1 MKTSRIV
8 TIVAVLALAALAAGC
23 SKAPTQ
29 TVQEAE
35 LAVRAVED
43 AGAAQYAPTSLAAAN
58 EAMAKLNAELA
69 VQADK
74 MSMMRRYGTAQELAV
89 AAKLAADTALAETQA
104 AKQAAHDA
112 AVARIE
118 AATAQLAVVRPMLAT
133 APRGKGSEADL
144 RLMEADLVGVE
155 STLAEATAAVA
166 AGDFISADAKATAAT
181 QSLDEV
187 KTAIETAQALQAQRT
202 RK

>member
-1 MKTSRIV
+1 MKTSRIMM
-8 TIVAVLALAALAAGC
+8 IVAVFALAALMAGC

-69 VQADK
+69 VQGDK
-74 MSMMRRYGTAQELAV
+74 MSMLRRYGTAQELAV
-89 AAKLAADTALAETQA
+89 AAKVAADNALAETQA

-118 AATAQLAVVRPMLAT
+118 AATAQLEVVRPMLAT

-144 RLMEADLVGVE
+144 RLLEADLVGVE
-155 STLAEATAAVA
+155 STLAEARAAVA
-166 AGDFISADAKATAAT
+166 AGDFISADAKAAAAA

-187 KTAIETAQALQAQRT
+187 KTAVETAQALQAQRK
-202 RK
+202 R

>member
-1 MKTSRIV
+1 MKTSRIMM
-8 TIVAVLALAALAAGC
+8 IVAVFALAALMAGC
-23 SKAPTQ
+23 SKAPTL

-43 AGAAQYAPTSLAAAN
+43 AGAAQYAPASLAAAN

-74 MSMMRRYGTAQELAV
+74 MSMLRRYGTAQELAV
-89 AAKLAADTALAETQA
+89 AAKVAADNALAETQA

-118 AATAQLAVVRPMLAT
+118 AATAQLEVVRPMLAT

-144 RLMEADLVGVE
+144 RLLEADLVAVE
-155 STLAEATAAVA
+155 GILAEARAAVA
-166 AGDFISADAKATAAT
+166 AGDFISADAKATAAA

-187 KTAIETAQALQAQRT
+187 TAAVETAKALKAQSKR
-202 RK
+202 